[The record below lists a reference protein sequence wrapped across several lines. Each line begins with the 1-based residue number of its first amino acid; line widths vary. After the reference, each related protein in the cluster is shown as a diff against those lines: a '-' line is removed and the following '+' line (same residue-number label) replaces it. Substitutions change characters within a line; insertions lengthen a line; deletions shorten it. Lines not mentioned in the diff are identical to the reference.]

1 MVTPRDLFAGTI
13 VSEDEDTEGLEGAGQ
28 DGAAGSPKRAL
39 SGKRIVLFGIL
50 PILILGGG
58 GAAVMFGGLLGG
70 GGGEPAAH
78 VEETAKPARPKHGH
92 ADDGSDEQGGTRKVA
107 VFYDLPELLVNLNST
122 SRRPSFL
129 KIRVS
134 LELRRGS
141 DVRRIEQ
148 LRPRIID
155 NFQVYLRELRIDDLR
170 GSAGIYRLREELLA
184 RVNAAVYPA
193 RVEQVLFKE
202 VLVQ

>member
-1 MVTPRDLFAGTI
+1 M
-13 VSEDEDTEGLEGAGQ
+13 
-28 DGAAGSPKRAL
+28 
-39 SGKRIVLFGIL
+39 
-50 PILILGGG
+50 
-58 GAAVMFGGLLGG
+58 
-70 GGGEPAAH
+70 
-78 VEETAKPARPKHGH
+78 
-92 ADDGSDEQGGTRKVA
+92 
-107 VFYDLPELLVNLNST
+107 
-122 SRRPSFL
+122 
-129 KIRVS
+129 
-134 LELRRGS
+134 
-141 DVRRIEQ
+141 RRIEQ